1 MNTHRQTY
9 WLLVYV
15 PGVLSSQSQ
24 ITYLVGTSL
33 TGLPHTSSE
42 ELLTPLHTAN
52 QTMVHCDLDPS
63 PTYLCIARAQQKLY
77 QGRHLKT
84 FEAELNKTNNNAHLG
99 MLLAS
104 ECTNLELFPQH
115 IGAYSFLSLH
125 EPPKT
130 GSAAHCKATFCVLT
144 KDILTLEFIKKNLS
158 PLHKKKKNKTRNK
171 SFFFK
176 LMTPHASQTEAAWS
190 SPPRTHSFLT
200 PTTNHLVFSSTESTI
215 LLL

>member
-1 MNTHRQTY
+1 MNIHRQTY

-42 ELLTPLHTAN
+42 ELLTLLHTAN
-52 QTMVHCDLDPS
+52 QTMIHCDLDPS

-77 QGRHLKT
+77 QSRYLKF
-84 FEAELNKTNNNAHLG
+84 FEAELNETNNNAHLG

-115 IGAYSFLSLH
+115 IGASSFLSLH

-130 GSAAHCKATFCVLT
+130 GSAARCKATFCVLT
-144 KDILTLEFIKKNLS
+144 KDNLTLEFIKKNFKS
-158 PLHKKKKNKTRNK
+158 SSQEKKT
-171 SFFFK
+171 K
-176 LMTPHASQTEAAWS
+176 LE
-190 SPPRTHSFLT
+190 
-200 PTTNHLVFSSTESTI
+200 TNPSFSSS
-215 LLL
+215 